1 MIKKHRNHLKK
12 TGKHWVQKFFIVT
25 SMRSMLL
32 LTVMIVFSASLSMG
46 YIVRNYV
53 IKVNQEFNEMYHQS
67 ADVYVSSINE
77 KLASYI
83 TAMGVVSMSNDL
95 RDNIFRNNVSRTEMV
110 TLSNKLG
117 QSISEMTFFLYQSQE
132 VLSHRLYT
140 YLPADGYYFWNIKKV
155 QYESWFIKLMQSS
168 PQWWFSYSNVTRS
181 NHLTLAGIINNF
193 NSAVGSWGQGYCCQ
207 TITVDTANLFM
218 PSDGAETGVYLF
230 DNKTGNIIYDYLTQV
245 DEKDNYY
252 RQIRRI
258 YGTTRNGMALPEK
271 VSLVNSKG
279 ETVQYMALTSQID
292 LIDVTAVLLF
302 NQKQMKGTGGIGIIY
317 ATSII
322 ILGMMLLL
330 ILSNWIYNRRLKT
343 LLVRMDKFDEKNVE
357 LPEPIGGKDELAK
370 IDNHLLQ
377 MQGRIQSLIQDEYTA
392 KMQVMAAHQEALM
405 ACINPHFLYNTL
417 NTISAM
423 AGIEGADSTVEMIS
437 SLSAMFRYSSDVT
450 RQHVTLRDELKNIS
464 DYLYIQSIRYQ
475 NAFTYRIDI
484 NENLYDYQVPKLIL
498 QPLIEN
504 AFKHGFKNQMTEGK
518 GDRQLHISAEKSD
531 EDLVIYIN
539 DNGKGITADKLMEIK
554 DQIMESESQMT
565 ASVWANGSIGIL
577 NVHRRIRLRYGKGY
591 GLEIISNGEGMG
603 VSVLVRLPCIKG

>member
-1 MIKKHRNHLKK
+1 MIKKCRNYLKK
-12 TGKHWVQKFFIVT
+12 IGKHLVQKIFLFT
-25 SMRSMLL
+25 FMRSMLL
-32 LTVMIVFSASLSMG
+32 LTVMIVFSATLSLG
-46 YIVRNYV
+46 YIVHNYV

-67 ADVYVSSINE
+67 ADVYVSSISD
-77 KLASYI
+77 KLSNYI

-117 QSISEMTFFLYQSQE
+117 QSISEMTFFLYQSKD

-155 QYESWFIKLMQSS
+155 QYESWFNKLMQSS

-193 NSAVGSWGQGYCCQ
+193 NSNTGAGGQGYCCQ
-207 TITVDTANLFM
+207 TITVDTANLFL
-218 PSDGAETGVYLF
+218 PSDGAETGVYMF
-230 DNKTGNIIYDYLTQV
+230 DNKTGNIIYDYLTEV

-252 RQIRRI
+252 RQIQDA
-258 YGTTRNGMALPEK
+258 YGNTRNGMTLPEK
-271 VSLVNSKG
+271 VSLINSKG
-279 ETVQYMALTSQID
+279 ESMEFTALTRQVD
-292 LIDVTAVLLF
+292 MIDVTAVILF
-302 NQKQMKGTGGIGIIY
+302 NPKQMKGNGGISFIY
-317 ATSII
+317 ATSVLT
-322 ILGMMLLL
+322 LGMMLLL
-330 ILSNWIYNRRLKT
+330 ILSNFIYNRRLKT
-343 LLVRMDKFDEKNVE
+343 LLVRMDMFDEKNIQ
-357 LPEPIGGKDELAK
+357 LPEPIGGKDEIAK
-370 IDNHLLQ
+370 IDNHLLR

-423 AGIEGADSTVEMIS
+423 AGIEGADSTAEMIS
-437 SLSAMFRYSSDVT
+437 SLSAMFRYSSDVS

-475 NAFTYRIDI
+475 NAFTYSIDI
-484 NENLYDYQVPKLIL
+484 DESLLDYQVPKLIL

-518 GDRQLHISAEKSD
+518 GDRRLHVSAQKS
-531 EDLVIYIN
+531 EDDITIDIN
-539 DNGKGITADKLMEIK
+539 DNGKGITMDKLMEIK
-554 DQIMESESQMT
+554 EQIMESESQMT

-577 NVHRRIRLRYGKGY
+577 NVHRRIRLRYGKEY
-591 GLEIISNGEGMG
+591 GLEVISKGEGMG
-603 VSVLVRLPCIKG
+603 VSVLVHLPGIKG